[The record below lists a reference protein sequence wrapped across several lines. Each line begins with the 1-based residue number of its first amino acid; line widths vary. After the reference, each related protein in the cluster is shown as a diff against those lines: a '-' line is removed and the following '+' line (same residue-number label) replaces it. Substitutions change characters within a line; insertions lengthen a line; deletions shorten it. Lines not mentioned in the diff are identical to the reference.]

1 MCKAYFYK
9 RSRVVPRG
17 LLASSLMR
25 RGVFL
30 FPELLVILKN
40 KEIGEKN
47 MQLTGAEI
55 ICECLLEQGVDTVFG
70 YPGGAALNT
79 YDALYKY
86 SDKITHILTAHEQGA
101 AHAADGYARSTGKV
115 GVVFS
120 TSGPGATNL
129 VTGIATAN
137 IDSIPMVAICGNVS
151 RDLLGRDA
159 FQEVNISEV
168 VKPIT
173 KASFL
178 VMEMEDL
185 APTIRKAFEIAQS
198 GRKGP
203 VLIDVPKD
211 ITAMKSEY
219 TPKEKFVPNNEF
231 KAQDDAIKEVQEI
244 LRNAKRP
251 MIYAGGGIISANAC
265 DEFVKFAERIDAPV
279 CCSLMALGC
288 MPADHPLFV
297 GNIGMHGGYE
307 TGMATDN
314 ADVIIACGA
323 RFSDRVAGDREKF
336 GQQAT
341 IIQLDI
347 DAHEIHKNVKVDN
360 WVIGDLKDTLVKVVD
375 GLEQKNNPTWIEQ
388 IMDWK
393 KKITISDINKEGYCH
408 PYQILD
414 EINKIKSREDIV
426 ATDVG
431 QHQMWVAQRTEF
443 FEPRTF
449 LTSGGLGTM
458 GFGMGAAIGASM
470 GNMDKRVFLVTGD
483 GSFHMNINEL
493 VTMKSYN
500 IPVVVV
506 VMNNSVLGMVRQWQK
521 LFYGCRFSNTDPH
534 RVTDFVKVAQGYGI
548 KGLRITKP
556 EEIHNV
562 LKKAYDM
569 NEPVVVDCVIS
580 PDENVLPMIP
590 PGKTVNEIV
599 TSMD

>member
-47 MQLTGAEI
+47 MQLTGEEI

-219 TPKEKFVPNNEF
+219 TPKETFVPNNEF
-231 KAQDDAIKEVQEI
+231 KAQDDAIKEAQEI